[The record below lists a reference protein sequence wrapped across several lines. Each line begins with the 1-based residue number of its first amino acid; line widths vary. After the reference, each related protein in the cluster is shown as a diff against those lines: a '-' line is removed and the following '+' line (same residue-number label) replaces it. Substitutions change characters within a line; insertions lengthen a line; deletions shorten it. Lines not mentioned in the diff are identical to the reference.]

1 MTNQLTIRQQPPPHV
16 SRRRFLQAAGA
27 GAAAGTIFAAE
38 LFPAGSVRSW
48 AAESKPDS
56 AQLIA
61 GKRAGLIVHNTKQA
75 EIETPLALLREQ
87 AITPKELLFVRSN
100 QEVPDTRTTKPADA
114 EGWTIEIGGLV
125 ETPAKIA
132 AEDLRKFE
140 SSEVEMVLQC
150 SGNGRALFSKAAKV
164 AGAPWTQGAM
174 GNVRFSGPRLKDVFD
189 SLNLNISP
197 AASFLTAEGKDGP
210 AKPGAADFE
219 HSIPLADALA
229 RGILALEMNGEPIP
243 AVHGGPVRLAMPG
256 YYGTMSMKWLTR
268 LRLEDRETFNHHQR
282 RRYRSPS
289 EPIKPGSPFEYD
301 FNTSDANWRMKIKSV
316 IFAPLDGETL
326 KAGKTTVRGVAFN
339 DGSVKIDAVEVSL
352 DDGRT
357 WRRAQLETPKSPY
370 AWHPWTAEVEIDRGV
385 DRILARAVDAL
396 GRTQPLD
403 GAIGWNPA
411 GYCWNGVQRVQIN
424 VN

>member
-1 MTNQLTIRQQPPPHV
+1 MATRLASKQPEQFQV

-27 GAAAGTIFAAE
+27 SAAGATVFGAPQFFGGMA
-38 LFPAGSVRSW
+38 PAW
-48 AAESKPDS
+48 AAEAMPDS
-56 AQLIA
+56 AQVIV
-61 GKRAGLIVHNTKQA
+61 GKQAGLIVHNVKEA
-75 EIETPLALLREQ
+75 EIETPLAMLREH

-100 QEVPDTRTTKPADA
+100 QEVPGTRTTKPADI

-125 ETPAKIA
+125 ETPAKISIDA
-132 AEDLRKFE
+132 LREFE
-140 SSEVEMVLQC
+140 SAEVEMVLQC

-174 GNVRFSGPRLKDVFD
+174 GNVKFAGPRLKEVFD

-197 AASFLTAEGKDGP
+197 AAAFLTAEGKDGP

-219 HSIPLADALA
+219 HSMPLADALS

-282 RRYRSPS
+282 RRYRTPL

-301 FNTSDANWRMKIKSV
+301 FSTSEANWRMKIKSV
-316 IFAPLDGETL
+316 VFAPLDGETL

-339 DGSVKIDAVEVSL
+339 DGSVKIDAVVLSL
-352 DDGRT
+352 DDGLT
-357 WRRAQLETPKSPY
+357 WRQAKLERPKSPY
-370 AWHPWTAEVEIDRGV
+370 AWHPWTAELELKRGTH
-385 DRILARAVDAL
+385 RILASAIDAL

-424 VN
+424 VS

>member
-1 MTNQLTIRQQPPPHV
+1 MANQLTIRRQSPPHV

-27 GAAAGTIFAAE
+27 AAGTVLTAE
-38 LFPAGSVRSW
+38 LFPAGSAPAG
-48 AAESKPDS
+48 AADSQHDS
-56 AQLIA
+56 AKLIA
-61 GKRAGLIVHNTKQA
+61 GKKSGLIVHNAETA

-100 QEVPDTRTTKPADA
+100 QEVPDTRTTQPADA
-114 EGWTIEIGGLV
+114 AGWTIEIGGLV

-140 SSEVEMVLQC
+140 PTEVEMVLQC

-174 GNVRFSGPRLKDVFD
+174 GNVRFSGPRLKHVFD

-197 AASFLTAEGKDGP
+197 EARFLTAEGKDGP

-229 RGILALEMNGEPIP
+229 RGILALELNGESIP

-301 FNTSDANWRMKIKSV
+301 FNTSDANWRMKIKST

-339 DGSVKIDAVEVSL
+339 DGSAKIDAVEVSL
-352 DDGRT
+352 DDGRS
-357 WRRAQLETPKSPY
+357 WRRAKLETPKSPY

-385 DRILARAVDAL
+385 HRILARAVDAL

-403 GAIGWNPA
+403 GSIGWNPA
-411 GYCWNGVQRVQIN
+411 GYCWNGVQRVQVN
-424 VN
+424 VS

>member
-1 MTNQLTIRQQPPPHV
+1 MAKRLASKQPEQLQV

-27 GAAAGTIFAAE
+27 GAAAGSALGVQPF
-38 LFPAGSVRSW
+38 LGRSVCSW
-48 AAESKPDS
+48 AVEATPDS
-56 AQLIA
+56 AQVIA
-61 GKRAGLIVHNTKQA
+61 GKKAGLIVHNTKEA
-75 EIETPLALLREQ
+75 EIETPLAMLREHT
-87 AITPKELLFVRSN
+87 ITPKELLFVRSN
-100 QEVPDTRTTKPADA
+100 QEVPGTRTTKPADA

-125 ETPAKIA
+125 ETPAKISID
-132 AEDLRKFE
+132 DLRKFE
-140 SSEVEMVLQC
+140 SAEVEMVLQC
-150 SGNGRALFSKAAKV
+150 SGNGRALFSKASKV

-174 GNVRFSGPRLKDVFD
+174 GNVQFAGPRLKDVFD

-197 AASFLTAEGKDGP
+197 AAAFLTAEGKDGP

-219 HSIPLADALA
+219 HSMPLADAMS

-282 RRYRSPS
+282 RRYRTPLA
-289 EPIKPGSPFEYD
+289 PIKPGSPFEYD
-301 FNTSDANWRMKIKSV
+301 FSTSEANWRMKIKSV
-316 IFAPLDGETL
+316 VFAPLDGETL

-339 DGSVKIDAVEVSL
+339 DGSVKIDAVVLSL
-352 DDGRT
+352 DDGLT
-357 WRRAQLETPKSPY
+357 WRQAKLERPKSPY
-370 AWHPWTAEVEIDRGV
+370 AWHPWTAELELKRGTH
-385 DRILARAVDAL
+385 RILASAIDAL

-424 VN
+424 VT

>member
-1 MTNQLTIRQQPPPHV
+1 MTNRLTIRHEPPPHV
-16 SRRRFLQAAGA
+16 SRRRFLQTT
-27 GAAAGTIFAAE
+27 GAAAGTIFAAD
-38 LFPAGSVRSW
+38 LLPAGSASAW
-48 AAESKPDS
+48 AAESKTDS
-56 AQLIA
+56 AQVVA
-61 GKRAGLIVHNTKQA
+61 GKRAGLIVHNTKEA

-87 AITPKELLFVRSN
+87 AITPKDLLFVRSN
-100 QEVPDTRTTKPADA
+100 QEVPETRTTQPADA
-114 EGWTIEIGGLV
+114 AGWTIEIGGLV

-132 AEDLRKFE
+132 IEDLQKFE

-150 SGNGRALFSKAAKV
+150 SGNGRALFSKTAKV

-174 GNVRFSGPRLKDVFD
+174 GNVRFAGPRLKDVFD
-189 SLNLNISP
+189 SLKLNISP
-197 AASFLTAEGKDGP
+197 AASFLTAEGRDGP
-210 AKPGAADFE
+210 AKPDAADFE
-219 HSIPLADALA
+219 HSMPLADALA

-243 AVHGGPVRLAMPG
+243 AVHGGPLRLAMPG

-282 RRYRSPS
+282 RRYRTPS

-301 FNTSDANWRMKIKSV
+301 FNTSDANWRMKIKST

-326 KAGKTTVRGVAFN
+326 KAGKTTLRGVAFN

-352 DDGRT
+352 DDGRS
-357 WRRAQLETPKSPY
+357 WRRAKLETPHSPY
-370 AWHPWTAEVEIDRGV
+370 AWHPWTAEVELDRSV
-385 DRILARAVDAL
+385 HRILARAVDAL

-403 GAIGWNPA
+403 GSIGWNPA

-424 VN
+424 VS